1 MLCIPYST
9 SSNRSL
15 ARPKNKPNNTR
26 RQKHDQE
33 ISHNNTGTGPHA
45 SRIRSGHGY
54 LDTDDSGTL
63 SKEELAKVI
72 PEERVDRA
80 FSRWDADENGEI
92 SEEEFDNRPPPP
104 GMGG

>member
-1 MLCIPYST
+1 MIRKLVIT
-9 SSNRSL
+9 IL
-15 ARPKNKPNNTR
+15 ALGLTPLAFAQGMGMT
-26 RQKHDQE
+26 QSFAD
-33 ISHNNTGTGPHA
+33 
-45 SRIRSGHGY
+45 

>member
-1 MLCIPYST
+1 
-9 SSNRSL
+9 
-15 ARPKNKPNNTR
+15 
-26 RQKHDQE
+26 
-33 ISHNNTGTGPHA
+33 
-45 SRIRSGHGY
+45 
-54 LDTDDSGTL
+54 L

>member
-1 MLCIPYST
+1 MIRMIIAALV
-9 SSNRSL
+9 L
-15 ARPKNKPNNTR
+15 ALSPIAFGQGMGMT
-26 RQKHDQE
+26 QSFAD
-33 ISHNNTGTGPHA
+33 
-45 SRIRSGHGY
+45 
-54 LDTDDSGTL
+54 LDADDSGTL
-63 SKEELAKVI
+63 SKEELGKVI